1 MESVPGGGPTI
12 DFGIGDLLIGVA
24 AFLLVFILLGIADL
38 LARNAKTR
46 AGGLVGLVI
55 VLVLIAFLPVWGT
68 LVYLLLASFGE
79 NAHQYWSLAPRM
91 MMAAWLK
98 FGGIFF
104 TGALI
109 SGVVYVAYRGSHRD
123 KWLPMQ
129 FCHVVLVVGGI
140 MYAAIVFVKSGAY
153 RMIQ

>member
-1 MESVPGGGPTI
+1 MESVPGNVPKI
-12 DFGIGDLLIGVA
+12 DFGIGDLLIAVA

-46 AGGLVGLVI
+46 AGSLVGLVI
-55 VLVLIAFLPVWGT
+55 VLVMVAFLPVWGT

-79 NAHQYWSLAPRM
+79 NAQQYWSAAPWL

-104 TGALI
+104 IGALI
-109 SGVVYVAYRGSHRD
+109 SGVVYVACRGSHRD

-140 MYAAIVFVKSGAY
+140 MYAAIVLVKSGAY